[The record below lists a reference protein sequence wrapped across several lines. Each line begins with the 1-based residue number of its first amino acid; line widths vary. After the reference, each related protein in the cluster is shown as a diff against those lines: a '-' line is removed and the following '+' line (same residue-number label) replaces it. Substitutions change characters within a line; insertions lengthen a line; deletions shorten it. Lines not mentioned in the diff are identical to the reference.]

1 MVVEDS
7 VVAREEK
14 KTELEEKPPEVAQSA
29 QPQPCHSQSD
39 QVYLTEMGG
48 NFGKIGGSFTEMSGL
63 MQRASENVGLMVNDN
78 WILNVTGLI
87 YDITIGA
94 NRMETVAVPEIFK
107 GVHSEALAVASLA
120 RIVTELL
127 TDGIDNLD
135 LEKLES
141 AVPIMEQMT
150 KRTQNYTKRMEA
162 ICST

>member
-1 MVVEDS
+1 
-7 VVAREEK
+7 
-14 KTELEEKPPEVAQSA
+14 
-29 QPQPCHSQSD
+29 
-39 QVYLTEMGG
+39 
-48 NFGKIGGSFTEMSGL
+48 

-94 NRMETVAVPEIFK
+94 NRVETVAVPEIFK